1 MRISCAL
8 IGLNSRLPCC
18 CKPTHETWE
27 YTIGSLH
34 NCLLESLKEFKMMT
48 LKFVESKEGRVNKA
62 SGGPDELSKASCVRG
77 CWAPWSAD
85 WLPLFFFLLLLGWF
99 LHCLTLFRLGSL
111 RNSFRRT
118 WLRPASTQEGEGGE
132 GFISPK
138 QAGALIYM

>member
-8 IGLNSRLPCC
+8 IGLNSHLSCC

-27 YTIGSLH
+27 DTIGSLH

-85 WLPLFFFLLLLGWF
+85 WLPLFFFASSWVVLALPDVV
-99 LHCLTLFRLGSL
+99 S
-111 RNSFRRT
+111 T
-118 WLRPASTQEGEGGE
+118 WLAPQLFPQDMVEAGIDAGG
-132 GFISPK
+132 
-138 QAGALIYM
+138 